1 MKKSLWLTLLAAGFT
16 LSSFA
21 QKASAGLDANTLLW
35 RISGKNLSKPSYI
48 FGTMHM
54 ICASDIEL
62 SDSLKNAI
70 RHSDRVY
77 LELDMDDMWQMMGA
91 MMHMNMK
98 GDTTLSD
105 LLSPEDYKKVK
116 TYFKEHSSMI
126 PFSLMERY
134 KPLLVESM
142 IMEQSSSCDN
152 MIVIE
157 KLVMDEAKQNSKE
170 IKGLETFDYQLG
182 IFDKIPYKMQAQ
194 QLVKMVNDADS
205 GKTDDENEIK
215 ILTDAYRK
223 QEINKMDEL
232 TKDDP
237 SIGEFTDILL
247 YDRNANWAKKLQELM
262 QNSSLVVAVGAGHLP
277 GKKGVLN
284 LLKEA
289 GYKVE
294 PVKNEMIKAKEEI
307 IKKKTKQI

>member
-1 MKKSLWLTLLAAGFT
+1 
-16 LSSFA
+16 
-21 QKASAGLDANTLLW
+21 LLW
-35 RISGKNLSKPSYI
+35 RISGKNLAKPSYI

-54 ICASDIEL
+54 ICADDIEL

-70 RHSDRVY
+70 KHSDKVY
-77 LELDMDDMWQMMGA
+77 LELDMDDMWQMMSA

-116 TYFKEHSSMI
+116 AYFKEHSSMI
-126 PFSLMERY
+126 PFSLMEKY

-142 IMEQSSSCDN
+142 IMEQSSACDN

-157 KLVMDEAKQNSKE
+157 KLVMDEAKQNDKE

-205 GKTDDENEIK
+205 GKTDDEKEIK
-215 ILTDAYRK
+215 VLTEAYRK

-232 TKDDP
+232 TKSDP
-237 SIGEFTDILL
+237 GIGEFTDILL
-247 YDRNANWAKKLQELM
+247 YDRNANWSKKLQELM
-262 QNSSLVVAVGAGHLP
+262 PNNSLVVAVGAGHLP

-284 LLKEA
+284 LLREA
-289 GYKVE
+289 GYTVE
-294 PVKNEMIKAKEEI
+294 PVKNEMIK
-307 IKKKTKQI
+307 KKTKQI

>member
-1 MKKSLWLTLLAAGFT
+1 MKKSFWLTLMAATG
-16 LSSFA
+16 LVIGSLA
-21 QKASAGLDANTLLW
+21 QKTSSAFDANTLLW
-35 RISGKNLSKPSYI
+35 RISGKNLAKPSYI

-54 ICASDIEL
+54 ICADDIEL
-62 SDSLKNAI
+62 SDSLKDAI
-70 RHSDRVY
+70 KNSDKVY
-77 LELDMDDMWQMMGA
+77 LELDMDDMWQMMSA

-116 TYFKEHSSMI
+116 AYFKEHSSMI
-126 PFSLMERY
+126 PFSLMEKY

-142 IMEQSSSCDN
+142 IMEQSSACDN

-157 KLVMDEAKQNSKE
+157 KLVMDEAKQNDKE

-205 GKTDDENEIK
+205 GKTDDEKEIK
-215 ILTDAYRK
+215 VLTEAYRK

-232 TKDDP
+232 TKSDP
-237 SIGEFTDILL
+237 GIGEFTDILL
-247 YDRNANWAKKLQELM
+247 YDRNANWSKKLQELM
-262 QNSSLVVAVGAGHLP
+262 HNNSLVVAVGAGHLP

-284 LLKEA
+284 LLREA
-289 GYKVE
+289 GYTVE
-294 PVKNEMIKAKEEI
+294 PVKNEMIK
-307 IKKKTKQI
+307 KKTKQI

>member
-1 MKKSLWLTLLAAGFT
+1 MKKSFWLTLVAGIGIVAN
-16 LSSFA
+16 SFA
-21 QKASAGLDANTLLW
+21 QNNASALNTNTLLW
-35 RISGKNLSKPSYI
+35 KISGKNLAKPSYI

-54 ICASDIEL
+54 ICANDIEL

-70 RHSDRVY
+70 RNSDKVY
-77 LELDMDDMWQMMGA
+77 LELDMDDMWQMMSA

-116 TYFKEHSSMI
+116 AYFKEHSSMI

-142 IMEQSSSCDN
+142 IMETSSACDN
-152 MIVIE
+152 MIVME
-157 KLVMDEAKQNSKE
+157 KLVMDEAKQNDKD

-182 IFDKIPYKMQAQ
+182 IFDKIPYKLQAE
-194 QLVKMVNDADS
+194 QLVKMVDDANS

-215 ILTDAYRK
+215 VLTDAYRK

-237 SIGEFTDILL
+237 SIGGFTDILL
-247 YDRNANWAKKLQELM
+247 YDRNANWAKKLQDLM
-262 QNSSLVVAVGAGHLP
+262 QSNSLVVAVGAGHLP

-284 LLKEA
+284 LLREA
-289 GYKVE
+289 GYTVE
-294 PVKNEMIKAKEEI
+294 PIKNEMIK
-307 IKKKTKQI
+307 KKVKQI

>member
-1 MKKSLWLTLLAAGFT
+1 MKKSFWLTLFAGIG
-16 LSSFA
+16 LIANSFA
-21 QKASAGLDANTLLW
+21 QNNTAGLNTNTLLW
-35 RISGKNLSKPSYI
+35 KISGKNLSKPSYI

-54 ICASDIEL
+54 ICANDIEL
-62 SDSLKNAI
+62 SDSLKMAI
-70 RHSDRVY
+70 KNSDKVY
-77 LELDMDDMWQMMGA
+77 LELDMDDMWQMMSA

-116 TYFKEHSSMI
+116 AYFKQHSSMI
-126 PFSLMERY
+126 PFALMERY

-142 IMEQSSSCDN
+142 IMEQSSACDN

-157 KLVMDEAKQNSKE
+157 KLVMDEAKQNDKD

-182 IFDKIPYKMQAQ
+182 IFDKIPYKLQAQ
-194 QLVKMVNDADS
+194 QLVKMVDEADS
-205 GKTDDENEIK
+205 GKADDDTEIK
-215 ILTDAYRK
+215 VLTDAYRK

-232 TKDDP
+232 TKEDP
-237 SIGEFTDILL
+237 TIGEFTDILL
-247 YDRNANWAKKLQELM
+247 YDRNANWAKKLQDLM
-262 QNSSLVVAVGAGHLP
+262 QNNSLVVAVGAGHLP

-284 LLKEA
+284 LLREA

-294 PVKNEMIKAKEEI
+294 PVKNEMIK
-307 IKKKTKQI
+307 KKVKQI

>member
-1 MKKSLWLTLLAAGFT
+1 MKKSFWLTLLTAAG
-16 LSSFA
+16 LMMGSYA
-21 QKASAGLDANTLLW
+21 QKASSTLNTNTLLW

-54 ICASDIEL
+54 ICANDIEL
-62 SDSLKNAI
+62 SDSLKKAI
-70 RHSDRVY
+70 QNSDNVY

-91 MMHMNMK
+91 MMHMTMK

-105 LLSPEDYKKVK
+105 LLPPEDYKKVK
-116 TYFKEHSSMI
+116 DYFKEHSGLI
-126 PFSLMERY
+126 PFSLMEKY

-142 IMEQSSSCDN
+142 IIEQSKPCDN

-157 KLVMDEAKQNSKE
+157 QLVMEEAKKNNVD
-170 IKGLETFDYQLG
+170 IKGLETFDYQLS
-182 IFDKIPYKMQAQ
+182 IFDKIPYKLQAQ
-194 QLVKMVNDADS
+194 QLAKMVDDAKS
-205 GKTDDENEIK
+205 GNSSDEDEIK

-232 TKDDP
+232 TKEDP

-247 YDRNANWAKKLQELM
+247 YDRNANWSKKLQELM
-262 QNSSLVVAVGAGHLP
+262 PGSSLVVAVGAGHLP

-284 LLKEA
+284 LLREA
-289 GYKVE
+289 GYTVE
-294 PVKNEMIKAKEEI
+294 PVKNDM
-307 IKKKTKQI
+307 IKKKTKDI

>member
-1 MKKSLWLTLLAAGFT
+1 MKKTFWLTLFAGIG
-16 LSSFA
+16 LVVNSFA
-21 QKASAGLDANTLLW
+21 QNSSGLNTNTLLW
-35 RISGKNLSKPSYI
+35 KITGKNLTKPTYI

-54 ICASDIEL
+54 ICANDIEL
-62 SDSLKNAI
+62 SDSLKDAI
-70 RHSDRVY
+70 KNSDKVY
-77 LELDMDDMWQMMGA
+77 LELDMDDMWQMMSA

-116 TYFKEHSSMI
+116 AYFKEHSGMI

-142 IMEQSSSCDN
+142 VMEQSSPCDN
-152 MIVIE
+152 MIVME
-157 KLVMDEAKQNSKE
+157 KLVMDEAKQNDKE

-182 IFDKIPYKMQAQ
+182 IFDKIPYKLQAQ
-194 QLVKMVNDADS
+194 QLVKMVDDADS
-205 GKTDDENEIK
+205 GKTDDGNEIK
-215 ILTDAYRK
+215 VLTDAYRK

-237 SIGEFTDILL
+237 SIGGFTDILL
-247 YDRNANWAKKLQELM
+247 YDRNANWAKKLAELM
-262 QNSSLVVAVGAGHLP
+262 PNNSLVVAVGAGHLP
-277 GKKGVLN
+277 GKRGVLN

-289 GYKVE
+289 GYTVE
-294 PVKNEMIKAKEEI
+294 PVKNEMIK
-307 IKKKTKQI
+307 KKVKQI

>member
-1 MKKSLWLTLLAAGFT
+1 MKKYFWFTLLATTGFT

-21 QKASAGLDANTLLW
+21 QKTSSANTVNTLLW
-35 RISGKNLSKPSYI
+35 KISGKNLTKPSYI

-70 RHSDRVY
+70 SQCDKVY
-77 LELDMDDMWQMMGA
+77 LELDMNDMMQMMSA
-91 MMHMNMK
+91 MMHMTMK

-105 LLSPEDYKKVK
+105 LLSPNDYKKVK
-116 TYFKEHSSMI
+116 KYFEEHKSML
-126 PFSLMERY
+126 PFAMMEKY
-134 KPLLVESM
+134 KPLLLESM
-142 IMEQSSSCDN
+142 IMEQSGTCDN

-157 KLVMDEAKQNSKE
+157 QLVMQQAKEHDKQ

-182 IFDKIPYKMQAQ
+182 IFDKIPYQLQAQ
-194 QLVKMVNDADS
+194 QLVKMI
-205 GKTDDENEIK
+205 DDENAGKNGDDNEMK

-223 QEINKMDEL
+223 QELNKMDDL

-237 SIGEFTDILL
+237 GIAGFSDILL
-247 YDRNANWAKKLQELM
+247 YNRNANWAKKLEELM
-262 QNSSLVVAVGAGHLP
+262 ANKSLVVAVGAGHLP

-284 LLKEA
+284 LLREA

-294 PVKNEMIKAKEEI
+294 PVKNDM
-307 IKKKTKQI
+307 IKKKTKEI

>member
-1 MKKSLWLTLLAAGFT
+1 MKKSFWLTLFAGIG
-16 LSSFA
+16 LIANSFA
-21 QKASAGLDANTLLW
+21 QNNNAGLNTNTLLW
-35 RISGKNLSKPSYI
+35 KISGKNLSKPSYI

-54 ICASDIEL
+54 ICANDIEL
-62 SDSLKNAI
+62 SDSLKTAI
-70 RHSDRVY
+70 KNSDKVY

-116 TYFKEHSSMI
+116 AYFKQHSSMI
-126 PFSLMERY
+126 PFALMERY

-142 IMEQSSSCDN
+142 IMEQSSACDN

-157 KLVMDEAKQNSKE
+157 KLVMDEAKQHDKD

-182 IFDKIPYKMQAQ
+182 IFDKIPYKLQAQ
-194 QLVKMVNDADS
+194 QLVKMVNEADS
-205 GKTDDENEIK
+205 GKADDDAEIK
-215 ILTDAYRK
+215 VLTDAYRK

-232 TKDDP
+232 TKEDP
-237 SIGEFTDILL
+237 TIGEFTDILL
-247 YDRNANWAKKLQELM
+247 YDRNANWAKKLQDLM
-262 QNSSLVVAVGAGHLP
+262 QNNSLVVAVGAGHLP

-284 LLKEA
+284 LLREA

-294 PVKNEMIKAKEEI
+294 PVKNEMIK
-307 IKKKTKQI
+307 KKVKQI

>member
-1 MKKSLWLTLLAAGFT
+1 MKKSFWLTLFAGIG
-16 LSSFA
+16 LIANSFA
-21 QKASAGLDANTLLW
+21 QNNASGLNSNTLLW
-35 RISGKNLSKPSYI
+35 KISGKNLTKPSYI

-54 ICASDIEL
+54 ICADDIEL

-70 RHSDRVY
+70 KNSDKVY
-77 LELDMDDMWQMMGA
+77 LELDMDDMWQMMSA

-116 TYFKEHSSMI
+116 AYFKEHSSMI
-126 PFSLMERY
+126 PFALMEKY

-142 IMEQSSSCDN
+142 IMEQSSACDN

-157 KLVMDEAKQNSKE
+157 KLVMDEAKENDKE

-182 IFDKIPYKMQAQ
+182 IFDKIPYKLQAE
-194 QLVKMVNDADS
+194 QLLKMVNDAEA
-205 GKTDDENEIK
+205 GKTGDKNEIK
-215 ILTDAYRK
+215 VLTDAYRK
-223 QEINKMDEL
+223 QELNKMDEL

-237 SIGEFTDILL
+237 SIGSFTDILL
-247 YDRNANWAKKLQELM
+247 YDRNENWSKKLQDIM
-262 QNSSLVVAVGAGHLP
+262 QNNSLVVAVGAGHLP

-284 LLKEA
+284 LLREA
-289 GYKVE
+289 GYTVE
-294 PVKNEMIKAKEEI
+294 PVNNEMIK
-307 IKKKTKQI
+307 KKVKQI

>member
-1 MKKSLWLTLLAAGFT
+1 MKKSFWLTLLTAAG
-16 LSSFA
+16 LMMGSYA
-21 QKASAGLDANTLLW
+21 QKASSTLNTNTLLW

-54 ICASDIEL
+54 ICANDIEL
-62 SDSLKNAI
+62 SDSLKKAI
-70 RHSDRVY
+70 QNSDNVY

-91 MMHMNMK
+91 MMHMTMK

-105 LLSPEDYKKVK
+105 LLPPEDYKKVK
-116 TYFKEHSSMI
+116 DYFKEHSGLI
-126 PFSLMERY
+126 PFSLMEKY

-142 IMEQSSSCDN
+142 IIEQSKPCDN

-157 KLVMDEAKQNSKE
+157 QLVMEEAKKNNVD
-170 IKGLETFDYQLG
+170 INGLETFDYQLS
-182 IFDKIPYKMQAQ
+182 IFDKIPYKLQAQ
-194 QLVKMVNDADS
+194 QLAKMVDDAKS
-205 GKTDDENEIK
+205 GNSSDEDEIK

-232 TKDDP
+232 TKEDP

-247 YDRNANWAKKLQELM
+247 YDRNANWSKKLQELM
-262 QNSSLVVAVGAGHLP
+262 PGSSLVVAVGAGHLP

-284 LLKEA
+284 LLREA
-289 GYKVE
+289 GYTVE
-294 PVKNEMIKAKEEI
+294 PVKNDM
-307 IKKKTKQI
+307 IKKKTKDI